1 MPLNAL
7 IFDFSIL
14 LMYLILKL
22 EEDKPRLLHT
32 PAAILKIGSKNLILK
47 NTGVCRKLLGK
58 FPRDLFSKI
67 PAEKFPAAKKSPR
80 SKNTKKS
87 PRSKKNPT
95 TYINQKIPANQ
106 KNSRYYIH
114 I

>member
-22 EEDKPRLLHT
+22 EEDKPRLLQT

-58 FPRDLFSKI
+58 FPRDLFQKI
-67 PAEKFPAAKKSPR
+67 PVEKFPATKNPR
-80 SKNTKKS
+80 DPKYQKI
-87 PRSKKNPT
+87 PT

-106 KNSRYYIH
+106 KVPTTKYIYKYKLL
-114 I
+114 IK